1 MLGRTFSCFLGVLA
15 GLVGSLPVLGQPLSW
30 TNPRQTAL
38 AGLAAPMGD
47 AWAALVSPAAI
58 GDLEVAEAN
67 LSAGR
72 LYGLA
77 GLPTLSA
84 AVAGPV
90 WDRQRAGLGVV
101 RLGSGALTQT
111 FAAGSYAYVLDKTSL
126 AVQVG
131 YYQLALGDGPT
142 TEVPTFTLAG
152 QTKLIPRLTL
162 AGQVQNLTQPLLRTQ
177 TGERLPASFRTG
189 AVYEAGP
196 DLWLMGQIDKT
207 LNRPVGLAAGV
218 EYRVHRYLRL
228 RAGAAPLPGY
238 IGAGVRLDV
247 WGMVLEYGLAHN
259 GVLGQIHSLGL
270 GWAFVSKSKPA
281 GQTPTD

>member
-1 MLGRTFSCFLGVLA
+1 MFGRMALA
-15 GLVGSLPVLGQPLSW
+15 GFGLLMALAGQWSVFAQPLNW

-38 AGLAAPMGD
+38 AGLAAPLGD
-47 AWAALVSPAAI
+47 GWSALVSPAAM
-58 GDLEVAEAN
+58 GDLEVVEAN

-72 LYGLA
+72 LFGLA
-77 GLPTLSA
+77 GLPSVSA

-90 WDRQRAGLGVV
+90 WDQHKAGLGVV

-126 AVQVG
+126 AVQIG

-142 TEVPTFTLAG
+142 TGVPSFTLAG

-162 AGQVQNLTQPLLRTQ
+162 AGQVQNLTQPKLRTQ
-177 TGERLPASFRTG
+177 TGERLPAGFRASG
-189 AVYEAGP
+189 VYEAGP
-196 DLWLMGQIDKT
+196 NLWLMGQIDKT

-218 EYRVHRYLRL
+218 EYRAHRYLRL
-228 RAGAAPLPGY
+228 RAGAAPLPGF

-247 WGMVLEYGLAHN
+247 WGMTVEYGLAHN
-259 GVLGQIHSLGL
+259 GVLGQVHSLGL
-270 GWAFVSKSKPA
+270 GWAFVTHPKAA